1 MAKTT
6 IEAVLAAGSV
16 ASPFFYNVEISHS
29 LCCKTCAEST
39 PVFAPAFSFVSTENV
54 GTDQYVI
61 TVHVEGVI
69 HYTPCGCGSCSVKA
83 ETISEDF
90 TLPYYGT
97 AAPTSV
103 TVEAGTTANEVT
115 AAPCKDCSNTFVS
128 TTPLTITI
136 A

>member
-1 MAKTT
+1 MAKTI

-16 ASPFFYNVEISHS
+16 ASPYYYDVVITQN
-29 LCCKTCAEST
+29 LCVKTCADST
-39 PVFAPAFSFVSTENV
+39 PVFAPAYSFVSTENV
-54 GTDQYVI
+54 GTNQYII
-61 TVHVEGVI
+61 TLHVEGVI
-69 HYTPCGCGSCSVKA
+69 HYTPCGRGACSVKA

-103 TVEAGTTANEVT
+103 TVEAGSTVNEVT
-115 AAPCKDCSNTFVS
+115 AEPCKDCSSIFVS
-128 TTPLTITI
+128 RTPITITI